1 MSFGKLNT
9 PIYIISLTHGKDADG
24 FATTEEEVLACV
36 RAYKE
41 NKNTTEKWTNRAVL
55 KDASALF
62 RFRFIPGV
70 QITTDMV
77 IDCFD
82 GRYNITSVE
91 NVRDKNMYL
100 EVIGRLEATDDG
112 ND

>member
-1 MSFGKLNT
+1 MNTVITIIHLSFD
-9 PIYIISLTHGKDADG
+9 KDEDG
-24 FATTEEEVLACV
+24 FSKTGETVLASV

-41 NKNTTEKWTNRAVL
+41 NRNSTEKWTNRAVL
-55 KDASALF
+55 QDASAIF

-70 QITTDMV
+70 EVTTDMV

-91 NVRDKNMYL
+91 NVRDKNRYL
-100 EVIGRLEATDDG
+100 EIVGKREAARNG
-112 ND
+112 